1 MYYIAITKSNFGKDM
16 LFWDKK
22 AKAFCN
28 KLPDMKCDGY
38 VSFSATND
46 KRVKAQQVWTKL
58 VDECVAAGGKRDEIK
73 LYTLGTSY
81 VEKIANGEMI
91 DI

>member
-22 AKAFCN
+22 AKAFIN
-28 KLPDMKCDGY
+28 KLPDMKRDGY
-38 VSFSATND
+38 KSFSATHD
-46 KRVKAQQVWTKL
+46 KRVAAQYVWSKL

-81 VEKIANGEMI
+81 VEKIANGESVI
-91 DI
+91 F

>member
-22 AKAFCN
+22 AKAFIN
-28 KLPDMKCDGY
+28 KLPDMKKDGY
-38 VSFSATND
+38 KSFSATSN
-46 KRVKAQQVWTKL
+46 KKVQAQQVWSKL
-58 VDECVAAGGKRDEIK
+58 IDECVAAGGKRDEIK

-81 VEKIANGEMI
+81 VEKIANGEAVSF
-91 DI
+91 

>member
-1 MYYIAITKSNFGKDM
+1 
-16 LFWDKK
+16 
-22 AKAFCN
+22 
-28 KLPDMKCDGY
+28 MKRDGY
-38 VSFSATND
+38 KSFSATHD
-46 KRVKAQQVWTKL
+46 KRVAAQQVWTKL

-81 VEKIANGEMI
+81 IEKIARGEMI

>member
-22 AKAFCN
+22 AKAFIN
-28 KLPDMKCDGY
+28 KLPDMKRDGY
-38 VSFSATND
+38 KSFSATHD
-46 KRVKAQQVWTKL
+46 KRVAAQQVWSQL
-58 VDECVAAGGKRDEIK
+58 INECVAAGGKRDEIK

-81 VEKIANGEMI
+81 VEKIANGEAVSF
-91 DI
+91 